1 MTRPVKVGI
10 THGDINGIGYEVI
23 LGAIG
28 EEGMT
33 DICTPV
39 IFGYHALAEKA
50 RKLLGLD
57 SVRLYK
63 AHSAA
68 QAQPGRI
75 SVVEISPE
83 VPEHNPGMP
92 TEASGKAA
100 VASLEVAMEAL
111 EAGDIDVLVTAPIS
125 KEAVQSE
132 EFKFPGHT
140 EYLEAKAGEGYKSR
154 MILFD
159 DTIRVALV
167 STHLPVAKLAA
178 AVTRESVGAAI
189 ESLRNSL
196 KQDFG
201 IVRPCIAVLSLNP
214 HAGDGGLLGTEEQ
227 EVIIPAINE
236 ARENGTLAFG
246 PFAADGFFGVGDYRK
261 FDGIVA
267 MYHDQGLAP
276 FKALAGERGVN
287 FTAGLPFVRTSP
299 DHGTA
304 FGIAWKGEADPTSM
318 REAIYKAIDLLRN
331 RERYLEASANP
342 LRKIVVERPDK
353 GERQEKPERTDKPE
367 RNDKPERTE
376 KGERNEK
383 NNSKK
388 DSGAVQTDGKPGDK
402 EENQTKETETE

>member
-1 MTRPVKVGI
+1 MSQPLKVGI

-23 LGAIG
+23 LGALA

-33 DICTPV
+33 EICTPV

-57 SVRLYK
+57 EVRLFK

-68 QAQPGRI
+68 AAQPGHI
-75 SVVEISPE
+75 SVVEVSQNL
-83 VPEHNPGMP
+83 PEHTPGEP
-92 TEASGKAA
+92 TKASGAAA
-100 VASLEVAMEAL
+100 VAAL
-111 EAGDIDVLVTAPIS
+111 EAAMMALEEGDIDILVTAPIS
-125 KEAVQSE
+125 KEAVQSD

-159 DTIRVALV
+159 DYIRVALV
-167 STHLPVAKLAA
+167 STHLPVTKIA
-178 AVTRESVGAAI
+178 ESVTKESVTDAI
-189 ESLRNSL
+189 ESLRVSL

-201 IVRPCIAVLSLNP
+201 FERPRIAVLSLNP
-214 HAGDGGLLGTEEQ
+214 HAGDGGLLGSEEK
-227 EVIIPAINE
+227 EVISPVITE
-236 ARENGTLAFG
+236 MREKGVLAFG
-246 PFAADGFFGVGDYRK
+246 PYAVDGFFGAGDYRK

-304 FGIAWKGEADPTSM
+304 FSIAWKGEADPTSM
-318 REAIYKAIDLLRN
+318 REAIYKGMDIFRRRANFLV
-331 RERYLEASANP
+331 ASRNP
-342 LRKIVVERPDK
+342 LRKIVSDRPDK
-353 GERQEKPERTDKPE
+353 GEKQEK
-367 RNDKPERTE
+367 
-376 KGERNEK
+376 
-383 NNSKK
+383 
-388 DSGAVQTDGKPGDK
+388 Q
-402 EENQTKETETE
+402 